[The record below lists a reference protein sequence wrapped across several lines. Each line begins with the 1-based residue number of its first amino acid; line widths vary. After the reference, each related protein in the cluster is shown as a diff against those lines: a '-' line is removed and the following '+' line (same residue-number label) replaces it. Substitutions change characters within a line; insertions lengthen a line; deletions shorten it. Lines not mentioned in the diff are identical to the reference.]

1 MPEADLTA
9 TPNDGYIFGK
19 WTNDKNSDT
28 SKDGAFD
35 LGVQKTGQT
44 ITVTANFIKITYV
57 VEDTS
62 GNSITPKTEVTD
74 PKEGALIEDANG
86 NKWIV
91 RKITDPDEDGVA
103 KVIVEAYNNGTIYN
117 FILGFAIQFLPSF
130 QVFPIEKR
138 FPILR
143 T

>member
-1 MPEADLTA
+1 MDQRQEQR
-9 TPNDGYIFGK
+9 
-19 WTNDKNSDT
+19 DT

-103 KVIVEAYNNGTIYN
+103 KVIVEAYSY
-117 FILGFAIQFLPSF
+117 FFAEGDGQN
-130 QVFPIEKR
+130 
-138 FPILR
+138 
-143 T
+143 